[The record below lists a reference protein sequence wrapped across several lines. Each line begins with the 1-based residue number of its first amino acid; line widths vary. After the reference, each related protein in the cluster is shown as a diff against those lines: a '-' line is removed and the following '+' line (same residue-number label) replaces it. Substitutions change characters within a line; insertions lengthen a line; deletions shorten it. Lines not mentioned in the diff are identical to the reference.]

1 MILWTLSVLV
11 TLLLKTLV
19 DFWDYLFLTQQ
30 LFVIV
35 IIYALFRQ
43 FFVPKKNFSIFFL
56 QFWGNILCL
65 GSPLTLY
72 FWKGSFFSLF
82 LEPFL
87 NQIFSKES
95 PNWKTSPISGQFP
108 LPNPE
113 SRNDEV
119 LVGILITAA
128 ISLFTSWAKLEVCQ
142 RPKDWASCQD
152 SYYSK
157 GLSLPKMQNCEWL
170 LFKQHQ
176 AGL

>member
-1 MILWTLSVLV
+1 MNAFSACHPVIKNSCWFLRLSIFDTTIICHCYYLRTFPPILCTKEKFLNFFSSILRQYFMSREPFDFV
-11 TLLLKTLV
+11 LLKG
-19 DFWDYLFLTQQ
+19 
-30 LFVIV
+30 I
-35 IIYALFRQ
+35 
-43 FFVPKKNFSIFFL
+43 IFFL
-56 QFWGNILCL
+56 
-65 GSPLTLY
+65 
-72 FWKGSFFSLF
+72 F
-82 LEPFL
+82 LKPSL